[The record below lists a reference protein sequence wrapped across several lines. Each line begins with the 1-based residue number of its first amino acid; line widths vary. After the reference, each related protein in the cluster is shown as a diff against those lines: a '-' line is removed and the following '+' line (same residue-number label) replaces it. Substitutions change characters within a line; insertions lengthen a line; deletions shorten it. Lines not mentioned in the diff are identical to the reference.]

1 MEVYKTTA
9 RIQATGELA
18 ITHLPFAPGTLVEVL
33 VVRSQR
39 SAGEREQEST
49 RLMQAVQAVQA
60 LPQAQTISEEDTAVE
75 IDRQKAMR
83 QALAAVAQAGTFAH
97 IDDASAWQRE
107 ARVDRV
113 LPGREN

>member
-33 VVRSQR
+33 VVRSER
-39 SAGEREQEST
+39 SAAEREQEWT
-49 RLMQAVQAVQA
+49 RLMQAVQA

-113 LPGREN
+113 LPGRED

>member
-33 VVRSQR
+33 VVRSER
-39 SAGEREQEST
+39 SAAEREQELT
-49 RLMQAVQAVQA
+49 RLMQAV
-60 LPQAQTISEEDTAVE
+60 QAQTISEEDTAVE
-75 IDRQKAMR
+75 MDRQKAMR